1 MKPFTVTVDAD
12 LAAIMPRY
20 FELQRTD
27 LAEVA
32 KAAASGRAEVV
43 RLFGHRLKGTGASYG
58 FPRLSELGAAI
69 EGAALAHDLERA
81 ADLAAE
87 VGRFLDAVRVVYT
100 GGAADSVRYSGHG
113 PGHGPGHDP
122 SGDGR

>member
-20 FELQRTD
+20 FELQRAD
-27 LAEVA
+27 LA
-32 KAAASGRAEVV
+32 AAAEATATGRTEVV

-69 EGAALAHDLERA
+69 EEAALATDLDRA
-81 ADLAAE
+81 AELSAE
-87 VGRFLDAVRVVYT
+87 VARFLDAVRVVYA
-100 GGAADSVRYSGHG
+100 GADAPDS
-113 PGHGPGHDP
+113 GHDP
-122 SGDGR
+122 GRDPSRNRR